1 MSEVVTQGAELQ
13 ESGPGGD
20 GLDIW
25 SLFMPMLL
33 AVLAY
38 VAAMFLASGPYIG
51 QTGSLESWTHF
62 GQSVAREV
70 LIAVAVLSVSI
81 AISALFPQIGLF
93 IERLVLRSDRRWFLA
108 VVLVFGLLSSALVSR
123 VVLGGVPHNQDEVAM
138 VFQAKVLAAGRL
150 FADTPLLPEFFD
162 HEYVLFDGPRWYG
175 KYFAGPS
182 LALVPGI
189 WLGVMWLVNPLLGA
203 ISILLTYVL
212 GRDLLGEKIA
222 RVAAL
227 LMAVSP
233 FRMSLF
239 SMMMA
244 HPVCLAAIVLAA
256 VAVVKVIRDPRRWG
270 WAVAAGVGLGY
281 AANSRPLTAAV
292 LGAVMGI
299 AAMLALPWRQ
309 LRWQTVVAF
318 WLPLLLFTG
327 AYFGYNKALT
337 GDARVT
343 PFEKWCPKDRLG
355 FGPDIGHEYW
365 PDRDRGHSLRKALLQ
380 NTQFSLDALGE
391 NLSGFGNSALV
402 LLVLAPIVCMRR
414 RVGLVLG
421 AAVLAIIIAYLF
433 YFTPSAFAGQARYWS
448 EAMPAMLLLVA
459 VSLAAVRRWS
469 PQICR
474 FLGIV
479 PAVRTG
485 RAACW
490 LALIVLLVC
499 GAPTAYRA
507 ILAQLD
513 LALWTR
519 ATRMHDIT
527 IGAGLENAVVFIH
540 AKHYRDSK
548 IDARWDSYCDG
559 FAMNSPDLQGP
570 VVFARD
576 LGPEKNAQLLALY
589 PNRRAYYVD
598 PYAAREFELETLPSP
613 GP

>member
-1 MSEVVTQGAELQ
+1 MSEVATESVERQEQGADRR
-13 ESGPGGD
+13 PD
-20 GLDIW
+20 GL
-25 SLFMPMLL
+25 SLLMPV
-33 AVLAY
+33 VLAMLAGG
-38 VAAMFLASGPYIG
+38 AAMFLSAEPFIG
-51 QTGSLESWTHF
+51 ETGSLESWTHF
-62 GQSVAREV
+62 GQRVVREV
-70 LIAVAVLSVSI
+70 LLAVS
-81 AISALFPQIGLF
+81 AISLAVVISAWVPRIGLF
-93 IERLVLRSDRRWFLA
+93 IERLVLRSDRRWFLLGT
-108 VVLVFGLLSSALVSR
+108 VLFGLASSALVSR
-123 VVLGGVPHNQDEVAM
+123 FILGGLPHNQDEVAM
-138 VFQAKVLAAGRL
+138 VFQAKVFAGGRL
-150 FADTPLLPEFFD
+150 FADTPALPEFFD

-175 KYFAGPS
+175 KYFFGPS
-182 LALVPGI
+182 LAMVPGI

-203 ISILLTYVL
+203 ASVLLTYVL

-244 HPVCLAAIVLAA
+244 HPVCLATLVLAA
-256 VAVVKVIRDPRRWG
+256 VAVVKVVRDPARWG
-270 WAVAAGVGLGY
+270 WAMAAGAGLGY

-292 LGAVMGI
+292 LGAVMGV

-318 WLPLLLFTG
+318 ALPLLVLTG

-337 GDARVT
+337 GDAWLT

-355 FGPDIGHEYW
+355 FGPDIGQEYW
-365 PDRDRGHSLRKALLQ
+365 PDKDRGHSFSKALFQ
-380 NTQFSLDALGE
+380 NTHFSLETLGD
-391 NLSGFGNSALV
+391 NLSGFGTPALV
-402 LLVLAPIVCMRR
+402 LLALGPILRTRRKAGWVLAA
-414 RVGLVLG
+414 G
-421 AAVLAIIIAYLF
+421 VLAIMVAYFF

-459 VSLAAVRRWS
+459 VSLAAVRWWL
-469 PQICR
+469 PKVCR

-490 LALIVLLVC
+490 LALFGLLVY
-499 GAPTAYRA
+499 GVPRAYGD
-507 ILAQLD
+507 IFSQLD

-519 ATRMHDIT
+519 STRMHQIT
-527 IGAGLENAVVFIH
+527 VGAGLENAVVFIH

-559 FAMNSPDLQGP
+559 FALNTPDLQGP
-570 VVFARD
+570 IVFARD
-576 LGPEKNAQLLALY
+576 LGPEKNVELLALY
-589 PNRRAYYVD
+589 PGRQAYRVD
-598 PYAAREFELETLPSP
+598 PYSAKDFELEPLELSP
-613 GP
+613 RD